1 MPTEL
6 LTAKEVAKQ
15 LRVTDIYVY
24 DLINARKIDVI
35 LVGRKRYMTQEAV
48 DKFIRENT
56 LPAKVKEN

>member
-24 DLINARKIDVI
+24 DLINARKIEVI

-48 DKFIRENT
+48 DKFIREHT
-56 LPAKVKEN
+56 LPAREK

>member
-24 DLINARKIDVI
+24 DLINTRKIDAI
-35 LVGRKRYMTQEAV
+35 LVGRKRYITQEAV
-48 DKFIRENT
+48 DKFIKEHT
-56 LPAKVKEN
+56 LEAKS